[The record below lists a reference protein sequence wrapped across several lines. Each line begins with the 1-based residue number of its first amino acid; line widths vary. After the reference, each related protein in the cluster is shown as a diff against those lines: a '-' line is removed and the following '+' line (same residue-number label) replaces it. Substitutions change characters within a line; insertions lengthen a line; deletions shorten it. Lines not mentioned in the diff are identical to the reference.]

1 MFPIDPPPR
10 VPLERLGIPPAS
22 DETTRQE
29 EIEDARRRDDDKR
42 VRDRRTTFDEHLNT
56 VLPPGWAALSE
67 NEALTLATPQTPT
80 LSLNDLGI
88 AAGVQGYV
96 RSEWQLRLSDPTQ
109 TLEIQE
115 ATSRPIL
122 IPLATQAMT
131 FDPQSLL
138 DAVKE
143 GQAVDVSFL
152 PNVLMAQLTQLRQS
166 GQPVTQLALRLN
178 PEHLGPLDMTVV
190 AEGSKVSVQLTAESE
205 STRHVLERQLED
217 IKAVLV
223 AHQLAP
229 GELKVVASPKGHSTG
244 NQSSR
249 DDEAYPTPNRWLARK
264 PTKPDDALD
273 VAL

>member
-1 MFPIDPPPR
+1 MFQIDPPTR
-10 VPLERLGIPPAS
+10 VPLERMGIPPAT

-29 EIEDARRRDDDKR
+29 EIEDARRREDDQR

-56 VLPPGWAALSE
+56 VLPPGWAALNE
-67 NEALTLATPQTPT
+67 NEAVILAAPPTPT
-80 LSLNDLGI
+80 LTLNDLGI
-88 AAGVQGYV
+88 AVGIQGYV
-96 RSEWQLRLSDPTQ
+96 RSEWQLRLADPTQ

-115 ATSRPIL
+115 AVSRPVL
-122 IPLATQAMT
+122 LPLAPQALS
-131 FDPQSLL
+131 FDPQGLL

-152 PNVLMAQLTQLRQS
+152 PNVLMAQLTQLKQS

-190 AEGSKVSVQLTAESE
+190 AEGSKVSVQLTAETE
-205 STRHVLERQLED
+205 STRQVLERQLED
-217 IKAVLV
+217 IKAILV
-223 AHQLAP
+223 SQQLAP

-244 NQSSR
+244 SHSGR
-249 DDEAYPTPNRWLARK
+249 DEEAYPTPNRWVARK